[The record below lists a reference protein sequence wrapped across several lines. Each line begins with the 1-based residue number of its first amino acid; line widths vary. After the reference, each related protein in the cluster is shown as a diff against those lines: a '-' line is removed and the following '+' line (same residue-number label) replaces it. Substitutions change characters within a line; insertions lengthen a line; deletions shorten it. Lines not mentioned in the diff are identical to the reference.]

1 MTGAEGQVAAA
12 RRRRRDGRARARRRA
27 GRRHGQD
34 QAGSGAGIHVAAAPI
49 APVAAAAKAQRVLP
63 RLYPADLALGIVA
76 GYAFADGEI
85 HGGTYTY
92 EMGGDGLADQFRAAI
107 LDAGGTVVPRGEYG
121 ASSSGL
127 RDLGLSTH
135 GALTSTV
142 LNGSA
147 DLRRG
152 IITAVIQCEGD
163 PSGLV
168 WDGPSRPAAESVVTL
183 LASLG
188 VTARLRG
195 TQFFDVVVGPESFPF
210 FQSLPVALRDRLPG
224 S

>member
-1 MTGAEGQVAAA
+1 MVSSLPRAAGVAVGAFAVAAA
-12 RRRRRDGRARARRRA
+12 LALATVRTSG
-27 GRRHGQD
+27 
-34 QAGSGAGIHVAAAPI
+34 GAGTDIAAASPI

-63 RLYPADLALGIVA
+63 RLYTADLALGIVA
-76 GYAFADGEI
+76 GYAFADGQI
-85 HGGTYTY
+85 QGGTYTY

-135 GALTSTV
+135 GALSSTV

-152 IITAVIQCEGD
+152 IITGIIQCEGD
-163 PSGLV
+163 RSGLV
-168 WDGPSRPAAESVVTL
+168 WDGPSRPAAESMVTL

-224 S
+224 G